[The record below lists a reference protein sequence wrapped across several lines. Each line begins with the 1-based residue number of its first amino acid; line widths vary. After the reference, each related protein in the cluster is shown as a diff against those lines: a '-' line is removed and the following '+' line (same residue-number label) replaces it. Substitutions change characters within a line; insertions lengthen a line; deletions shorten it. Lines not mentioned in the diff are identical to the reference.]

1 MYVKWQKGDR
11 YLEVFCDV
19 SRESHLSDLFL
30 TWIRMVNIG
39 SLQHGDTIP
48 EPQVKRGTV
57 PMVRTEDSEGTH
69 VHATLDLGKWPS
81 GSYIADLIVHT
92 SDKTPL
98 PGEIVRLGISKD
110 HRDIEDITPAEV
122 LEIG

>member
-1 MYVKWQKGDR
+1 MYVKWEKGDR

-19 SRESHLSDLFL
+19 SRESDRNDLYL
-30 TWIRMVNIG
+30 TWIRMTNYGGMQYGVPY
-39 SLQHGDTIP
+39 P
-48 EPQVKRGTV
+48 EPKMKRGTV

-81 GSYIADLIVHT
+81 GSYIVDLIPHT

-98 PGEIVRLGISKD
+98 PGEIVRLGITKD
-110 HRDIEDITPAEV
+110 HGDVAEITPAEA